1 MIRTVEDLSTVP
13 QLLTVDA
20 LSLIMNKTQ
29 TMQNKHQEHFEDL
42 ILTGDLSVLDFFDD
56 EYEVSLKIDGSP
68 AIVWGTN
75 PATGN
80 FFVGTK
86 SVFNKVKLKINESH
100 EDIDAN
106 HSGNVA
112 QILHCC
118 LDSLPRTENIYQ
130 GDFIGFGGL
139 NVYTPNTIT
148 YQFPEV
154 ITQSIII
161 APHTKWST
169 DGELRDAFVSGSTPF
184 FNDTDCVKFVQPVVD
199 MMPVSSLDVDVDD
212 VVFLTVKEA
221 AESKKQINALIREG
235 KELTWWAL
243 SDLLGKNLAHLYLMM
258 IEIKEDLMDMMI
270 VSDSPVAYINGKKI
284 VGEGFVLKNDNT
296 ILKLVDRSVFAHA
309 NFNLQRS

>member
-1 MIRTVEDLSTVP
+1 MSI
-13 QLLTVDA
+13 
-20 LSLIMNKTQ
+20 
-29 TMQNKHQEHFEDL
+29 QNKHQEHFEDL
-42 ILTGDLSVLDFFDD
+42 ILTGDLSVLDFFNGD
-56 EYEVSLKIDGSP
+56 YEVSLKIDGSP
-68 AIVWGTN
+68 CIVWGTN
-75 PATGN
+75 PVTGN

-169 DGELRDAFVSGSTPF
+169 DSELRDAYVSGSAPF
-184 FNDTDCVKFVQPVVD
+184 FNDTDHVKFVQPVVD
-199 MMPVSSLDVDVDD
+199 MIRPVLPEIDTDD
-212 VVFLTVKEA
+212 VRFLSVKES
-221 AESKKQINALIREG
+221 AEVQIKINAIVRSGEELNWFNLINILG
-235 KELTWWAL
+235 CKHL
-243 SDLLGKNLAHLYLMM
+243 SHLYLTM
-258 IEIKEDLMDMMI
+258 IELKEDLMDCMI
-270 VSDSPVAYINGKKI
+270 ISDAPKSYLNGER
-284 VGEGFVLKNDNT
+284 VDGEGFVLKNDKM
-296 ILKLVDRSVFAHA
+296 ILKLVRREQFARA
-309 NFNLQRS
+309 NFNLQRSR

>member
-1 MIRTVEDLSTVP
+1 MTI
-13 QLLTVDA
+13 
-20 LSLIMNKTQ
+20 
-29 TMQNKHQEHFEDL
+29 QNKHQEHFEDL
-42 ILTGDLSVLDFFDD
+42 ILTGDLSVLDFFDN

-118 LDSLPRTENIYQ
+118 LDNLSHTEYIYQ

-169 DGELRDAFVSGSTPF
+169 DGELKDAFVSGSTPF
-184 FNDTDCVKFVQPVVD
+184 FNDTEHVKFVQPCVD
-199 MMPVSSLDVDVDD
+199 IVPIGSLGLDVDDI
-212 VVFLTVKEA
+212 VFLSVKEA
-221 AESKKQINALIREG
+221 AKAKQQINALIREG

-243 SDLLGKNLAHLYLMM
+243 ADILGKNLAHLYLMM

-270 VSDSPVAYINGKKI
+270 VSDSPVAYINGERI
-284 VGEGFVLKNDNT
+284 VGEGFVLKNDSI
-296 ILKLVDRSVFAHA
+296 ILKLVNREVFAHA
-309 NFNLQRS
+309 NFNLQR

>member
-1 MIRTVEDLSTVP
+1 MKTNQMNTKHIEHLEDS
-13 QLLTVDA
+13 
-20 LSLIMNKTQ
+20 
-29 TMQNKHQEHFEDL
+29 
-42 ILTGDLSVLDFFDD
+42 ILTGDLSVLDFFNGD
-56 EYEVSLKIDGSP
+56 YEVSLKIDGSP
-68 AIVWGTN
+68 SIVWGTN

-86 SVFNKVKLKINESH
+86 SVFNKVKLKINETH

-169 DGELRDAFVSGSTPF
+169 DGELRDAYVSGSAPF
-184 FNDTDCVKFVQPVVD
+184 FNDTDHVKFVQPVVD

-212 VVFLTVKEA
+212 VVFLSVKEA
-221 AESKKQINALIREG
+221 AEAKTKINALIREG

-243 SDLLGKNLAHLYLMM
+243 ADILGKNLAHLYLMM
-258 IEIKEDLMDMMI
+258 MELKEHLIDAMI
-270 VSDSPVAYINGKKI
+270 ISDAPKSYLNGERI
-284 VGEGFVLKNDNT
+284 DGEGFVCKNEKM
-296 ILKLVDRSVFAHA
+296 IFKLVEREKFSVA
-309 NFNLQRS
+309 NFNRIRF

>member
-1 MIRTVEDLSTVP
+1 MSI
-13 QLLTVDA
+13 
-20 LSLIMNKTQ
+20 
-29 TMQNKHQEHFEDL
+29 QNKHQEHFEDL
-42 ILTGDLSVLDFFDD
+42 ILTGDLSVLDFFNG

-75 PATGN
+75 PVTGN

-86 SVFNKVKLKINESH
+86 SVFNKVKLKINETH
-100 EDIDAN
+100 EDIDTN

-130 GDFIGFGGL
+130 GDFLGFGGL

-154 ITQSIII
+154 VTQSIII

-169 DGELRDAFVSGSTPF
+169 DGELRDAFVSGSAPF
-184 FNDTDCVKFVQPVVD
+184 FNDTEHVKFVQPVVD
-199 MMPVSSLDVDVDD
+199 MIRPVLPEIDTTGVQ
-212 VVFLTVKEA
+212 FLSAKDAAAAQVK
-221 AESKKQINALIREG
+221 INFLIRSGE
-235 KELTWWAL
+235 ELNWFNL
-243 SDLLGKNLAHLYLMM
+243 INILGCKHLAHLYLTM
-258 IEIKEDLMDMMI
+258 IELKEDLMDCMI
-270 VSDSPVAYINGKKI
+270 ISDAPKSYLNGERI
-284 VGEGFVLKNDNT
+284 VGEGFVLKNDKM
-296 ILKLVDRSVFAHA
+296 ILKLVRREIFAHA

>member
-1 MIRTVEDLSTVP
+1 MSI
-13 QLLTVDA
+13 
-20 LSLIMNKTQ
+20 
-29 TMQNKHQEHFEDL
+29 QNKHQEHFEDL
-42 ILTGDLSVLDFFDD
+42 ILTGDLSVLDFFNGD
-56 EYEVSLKIDGSP
+56 YEVSLKIDGSP

-75 PATGN
+75 PVTGN

-118 LDSLPRTENIYQ
+118 LDSLPRTEYIYQ
-130 GDFIGFGGL
+130 GDFIGFQGSKE
-139 NVYTPNTIT
+139 YTPNTIT

-169 DGELRDAFVSGSTPF
+169 DGELRDAFVSGSAPF
-184 FNDTDCVKFVQPVVD
+184 FNDTDHVKFVQPVVD

-212 VVFLTVKEA
+212 VVFLSVKEA
-221 AESKKQINALIREG
+221 ADAKVKINALIREG
-235 KELTWWAL
+235 KELTWWNL
-243 SDLLGKNLAHLYLMM
+243 ISILGCKNLAHLYLMM

-270 VSDSPVAYINGKKI
+270 VSDSPVAYINGEKI
-284 VGEGFVLKNDNT
+284 VGEGFVLKNDKM
-296 ILKLVDRSVFAHA
+296 ILKLVRREQFSVT
-309 NFNLQRS
+309 NFNLQRSR

>member
-1 MIRTVEDLSTVP
+1 MNTKHISHLEDS
-13 QLLTVDA
+13 
-20 LSLIMNKTQ
+20 
-29 TMQNKHQEHFEDL
+29 
-42 ILTGDLSVLDFFDD
+42 ILTGDLSVLDFFDGD
-56 EYEVSLKIDGSP
+56 YEVSLKIDGSP

-75 PATGN
+75 PVSGN

-106 HSGNVA
+106 HIGNVA

-154 ITQSIII
+154 VTQSIII

-169 DGELRDAFVSGSTPF
+169 DGELRDAYVSGSAPF
-184 FNDTDCVKFVQPVVD
+184 FNDTEHVKFVQPVVD
-199 MMPVSSLDVDVDD
+199 MMPVNSLDVNVDD
-212 VVFLTVKEA
+212 VKFLTDKEA
-221 AESKKQINALIREG
+221 ADAKVKINALIREG

-243 SDLLGKNLAHLYLMM
+243 GDIFGCMNLAHLYLTLT
-258 IEIKEDLMDMMI
+258 EIKEHLIDAMI
-270 VSDSPVAYINGKKI
+270 VSDAPKSYLNGEQI
-284 VGEGFVLKNDNT
+284 VGEGFVLKNSS
-296 ILKLVDRSVFAHA
+296 IIMKLVNREVFSKA

>member
-1 MIRTVEDLSTVP
+1 MKTNQMNTKHISHLEDS
-13 QLLTVDA
+13 
-20 LSLIMNKTQ
+20 
-29 TMQNKHQEHFEDL
+29 
-42 ILTGDLSVLDFFDD
+42 ILTGDLSVLEFFDGD
-56 EYEVSLKIDGSP
+56 YEVSLKIDGSP

-75 PATGN
+75 PMTGN

-86 SVFNKVKLKINESH
+86 SIFNKVKLKINETH

-130 GDFIGFGGL
+130 GDFLGFGGL

-169 DGELRDAFVSGSTPF
+169 DGELRDAYVSGSAPF
-184 FNDTDCVKFVQPVVD
+184 FVDTQHVKFVQPVVD
-199 MMPVSSLDVDVDD
+199 MIRPVLPEIDTTGVQ
-212 VVFLTVKEA
+212 FLSAKDAASAKVK
-221 AESKKQINALIREG
+221 INAIIRSGEELNWFNLINI
-235 KELTWWAL
+235 
-243 SDLLGKNLAHLYLMM
+243 LGCKHLAHLYLTLT
-258 IEIKEDLMDMMI
+258 EIKEHLIDAMI
-270 VSDSPVAYINGKKI
+270 VSDAPKSYLNGERI
-284 VGEGFVLKNDNT
+284 VGEGFVLKNSS
-296 ILKLVDRSVFAHA
+296 IIMKLVNREVFAHA
-309 NFNLQRS
+309 NFNLQKSW

>member
-1 MIRTVEDLSTVP
+1 MTI
-13 QLLTVDA
+13 
-20 LSLIMNKTQ
+20 
-29 TMQNKHQEHFEDL
+29 QNKHQEHFEDL
-42 ILTGDLSVLDFFDD
+42 ILTGDLSALEFFDGD
-56 EYEVSLKIDGSP
+56 YQVSLKIDGSP

-75 PATGN
+75 PASGK

-148 YQFPEV
+148 YQFPEIV
-154 ITQSIII
+154 TQSIII

-169 DGELRDAFVSGSTPF
+169 DGELRDAYVSGTTPF
-184 FNDTDCVKFVQPVVD
+184 FNDTNHVKFVQPCVD
-199 MMPVSSLDVDVDD
+199 FVRITLPEVDVDD
-212 VVFLTVKEA
+212 VEFLSVKQA
-221 AESKKQINALIREG
+221 AEAKKQINALIRSG
-235 KELTWWAL
+235 SELNLRNLTEIL
-243 SDLLGKNLAHLYLMM
+243 VCQNLAHLYLLM
-258 IEIKEDLMDMMI
+258 IEIKEDLMDSMI
-270 VSDSPVAYINGKKI
+270 VTDSPVAYINGEKI
-284 VGEGFVLKNDNT
+284 VGEGFVLKNSS
-296 ILKLVDRSVFAHA
+296 IIMKLVNREVFAYA
-309 NFNLQRS
+309 NFNTARKWSK

>member
-1 MIRTVEDLSTVP
+1 MSI
-13 QLLTVDA
+13 
-20 LSLIMNKTQ
+20 
-29 TMQNKHQEHFEDL
+29 QNKHQEHFEDL
-42 ILTGDLSVLDFFDD
+42 ILTGDLSVLDFFNG

-75 PATGN
+75 PMTGN

-130 GDFIGFGGL
+130 GDFIGFQGSKE
-139 NVYTPNTIT
+139 YKPNTIT

-154 ITQSIII
+154 VTQSIII

-169 DGELRDAFVSGSTPF
+169 DGELRDAYVSGSAPF
-184 FNDTDCVKFVQPVVD
+184 FNDTQHVKFVQPVVD
-199 MMPVSSLDVDVDD
+199 MIRPVLPEIDTTGVQ
-212 VVFLTVKEA
+212 FLSAKDAASAKVK
-221 AESKKQINALIREG
+221 INAIIRSGE
-235 KELTWWAL
+235 ELNWFNLTTILGCKHL
-243 SDLLGKNLAHLYLMM
+243 SHLYLTI
-258 IEIKEDLMDMMI
+258 IELKEDLMDCMI
-270 VSDSPVAYINGKKI
+270 ISDAPKSYLNGERI
-284 VGEGFVLKNDNT
+284 GGEGFVCKNEKM
-296 ILKLVDRSVFAHA
+296 IFKLVEREKFSVA